1 MDIPNQTLNT
11 ELEPFELKLEKT
23 KGDEGNFTIPLRYR
37 RMENLHIL
45 FWLLKDISWC
55 MIWRPLGIAM
65 IFPTLT
71 FAIII
76 TIRTRHFISEFYHNV
91 AVVCWILANSY
102 WMISEFLVFDSEP
115 VNFYNF
121 SYKDLTIIPFSIGIL
136 FLAYFYIWL
145 RPRYKNQVETL

>member
-1 MDIPNQTLNT
+1 MNSQKEAFNA
-11 ELEPFELKLEKT
+11 EFEPFPLKLEQT
-23 KGDEGNFTIPLRYR
+23 KEEEGNFTIPIRYR

-65 IFPTLT
+65 IFPTLI

-76 TIRTRHFISEFYHNV
+76 TIRTRHFISEFYHNT
-91 AVVCWILANSY
+91 AVLCWIVANSY
-102 WMISEFLVFDSEP
+102 WMVSEFLTFDSMP
-115 VNFYNF
+115 LNFYDY

-136 FLAYFYIWL
+136 MLAYFYIWL
-145 RPRYKNQVETL
+145 RPRYKNQVETM